1 MKTGIWIV
9 VAAMPF
15 YIISIF
21 AGIPLLATRPIA
33 PLTTACTILV
43 CAAALASIAVLPR
56 SQPRSRRLRRLL
68 TFALLTPLGMLLL
81 VPMFICACIKAP
93 MRANQAAARMFLVT
107 HQNNVTPDKQPKDT
121 YGGHFHCDGDGP
133 GARVWS
139 DGPDLLD
146 NKGKISVVR
155 RIRSFEA
162 AWQTNFGDSFLD
174 SIQNGVRSVALAEL
188 VTLWGRLNGDIVW
201 QVGTDGQLTAIE

>member
-1 MKTGIWIV
+1 
-9 VAAMPF
+9 
-15 YIISIF
+15 
-21 AGIPLLATRPIA
+21 
-33 PLTTACTILV
+33 
-43 CAAALASIAVLPR
+43 
-56 SQPRSRRLRRLL
+56 
-68 TFALLTPLGMLLL
+68 
-81 VPMFICACIKAP
+81 
-93 MRANQAAARMFLVT
+93 
-107 HQNNVTPDKQPKDT
+107 
-121 YGGHFHCDGDGP
+121 
-133 GARVWS
+133 
-139 DGPDLLD
+139 LLD